1 MNFYS
6 LFYHEYKSLHQIKLH
21 WHFFAQLL
29 MKFNKY

>member
-6 LFYHEYKSLHQIKLH
+6 LFYHEYKSFHQTALA
-21 WHFFAQLL
+21 FFAQLL